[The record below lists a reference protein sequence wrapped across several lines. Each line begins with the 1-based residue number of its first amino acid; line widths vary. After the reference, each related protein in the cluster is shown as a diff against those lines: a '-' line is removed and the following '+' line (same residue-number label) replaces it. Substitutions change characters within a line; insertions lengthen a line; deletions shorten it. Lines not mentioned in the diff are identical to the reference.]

1 MLMIEFH
8 PHGLGLGLGLGG
20 CERVKLRVCDSY
32 HITSSNKEDSSE
44 FN

>member
-8 PHGLGLGLGLGG
+8 PHGLGLGLGLWG